1 MAGEG
6 EGGEGE
12 GGEHG
17 DGRREVCGDGR
28 KGKHAHL

>member
-1 MAGEG
+1 VAGEG

-17 DGRREVCGDGR
+17 DGRREVRGDGG